1 MTQDNADTAGTA
13 MKVEVSEDI
22 NGKAADVWAALS
34 DFAAI
39 KVGGPITSIAYEG
52 QGVGM
57 VRTIGMG
64 GGQVIERLDR
74 HDAAAMVFA
83 YSITNDDSPLPV
95 QGYSACVTITARPDG
110 TSNVNWVGTFQA
122 RGASPADADKVIR
135 GIYRGGIAG
144 ARRAVGG

>member
-1 MTQDNADTAGTA
+1 MTKTTTVA
-13 MKVEVSEDI
+13 VSQDI

-34 DFAAI
+34 NFSAI

-52 QGVGM
+52 EGVGM
-57 VRTIGMG
+57 VRTIGMA

-83 YSITNDDSPLPV
+83 YSIINDDCPLPV
-95 QGYSACVTITARPDG
+95 QGYSACVTISARPDG
-110 TSNVNWVGTFQA
+110 TCNVNWTGTFEPK
-122 RGASPADADKVIR
+122 GAPEADAVKVIE

>member
-1 MTQDNADTAGTA
+1 MTT
-13 MKVEVSEDI
+13 VEVKQDI

-57 VRTIGMG
+57 LRTIGMA

-74 HDAAAMVFA
+74 HDANAMVFA
-83 YSITNDDSPLPV
+83 YSIINDDSPLPV
-95 QGYSACVTITARPDG
+95 QGYSACVTISAKPDG
-110 TSNVNWVGTFQA
+110 TCNVNWIGTFQP
-122 RGASPADADKVIR
+122 RGAPEADAVKIIE
-135 GIYRGGIAG
+135 GIYRGGISG